1 VVSGALAEA
10 EGRARPNPPN
20 ESALSPFAWRE
31 DSKMNDR
38 KQSDEA
44 PVRGD
49 RKACETGGKHKVD
62 RDLARGE
69 GGSIQVPAKP
79 DDLAKD
85 D

>member
-1 VVSGALAEA
+1 
-10 EGRARPNPPN
+10 
-20 ESALSPFAWRE
+20 
-31 DSKMNDR
+31 MNDR